1 MIYLDN
7 AATTKL
13 NPEVMASINQLYHKY
28 YLNANSPYLAA
39 TKIFNLQEKAR
50 TKLGEMLNIP
60 TASEL
65 IFTASGSEANNM
77 AIKGI
82 AFKYLNS
89 PKKNIIT
96 SRTEHSSVYEA
107 IKQLEEHFNF
117 TVDYVDVN
125 EYGEIDY
132 DQLLSLINEK
142 TILVSIMKVNSELGT
157 INYLEQIYDDI
168 KKRNPNT
175 IVHCDCVQALGKM
188 TLPLAKYDLA
198 SFSAH
203 KINGIKG
210 SGLLYKKSGV
220 TLLPL
225 ISGGEQEN
233 QQRAGT
239 SNYYYNI
246 VWAKTLRFYLQ
257 KAEEQLAQHRELYQY
272 AYQLLAQHPAIH
284 MNSTLT
290 NTSYFIINIALPDYQ
305 VEVIL
310 NALEERDILVATQS
324 ACSTKVKTSR
334 VLASLPI
341 KRAYQDSAL
350 RISMSLDTTKSEI
363 DEFYTSLCAILEQIE
378 RK

>member
-89 PKKNIIT
+89 PKKHIIT
-96 SRTEHSSVYEA
+96 SRTEHSSIYEA

-188 TLPLAKYDLA
+188 PLPLAKYDLA

-203 KINGIKG
+203 KINGVKG

-246 VWAKTLRFYLQ
+246 VLAKTLRLYLQ
-257 KAEEQLAQHRELYQY
+257 KADEQLAQHRELYQY

-290 NTSYFIINIALPDYQ
+290 NTSHFIINIALPDYQ

-310 NALEERDILVATQS
+310 NALEERNILVATQS